1 MIDSVGLQFLFV
13 LAVLFVA
20 SAWAQTDPFP
30 LATTGCSKIHSS
42 PHEDGAIGIVP
53 PTPITG
59 GTVKKVH
66 YFLTGGDGK
75 AIGCTSSGSVVA
87 CKAENSTSG
96 PILTVYDG
104 SGTFVYSSCT
114 TPTATDC
121 STATAANDPCGT
133 SVTDY
138 LDSEAGPALVGS
150 DGTVIVADDL
160 RIYLSVIKT
169 QIRPVF
175 E

>member
-87 CKAENSTSG
+87 CNAENSTSG
-96 PILTVYDG
+96 PILTVMMEAEP
-104 SGTFVYSSCT
+104 SCT
-114 TPTATDC
+114 APAPHRPRPIAQPQRRRTIPAARALPIT
-121 STATAANDPCGT
+121 STVRQVLR
-133 SVTDY
+133 SSEVT
-138 LDSEAGPALVGS
+138 GPS
-150 DGTVIVADDL
+150 
-160 RIYLSVIKT
+160 S
-169 QIRPVF
+169 
-175 E
+175 